1 MKIFHVITGLNNG
14 GAESSLYRLT
24 TADSYNQHIVI
35 SLTDMGI
42 YGERLSQAGLHV
54 DALHMKRGSISPLS
68 VFKLFAL
75 IKSVK
80 PDVVQTWM
88 YHADLIGGIAARLAG
103 TKAIAWGVRNSTL
116 DSCTTSRSTRLVAKI
131 CAFIS
136 KVIPTKITTCS
147 TNAKQVHI
155 ELGYHADKFAVIPNG
170 YDLKKLFPDSDSRA
184 LCKSK
189 WGFSQEDIIIGVVA
203 RWDPQKDHKN
213 LVNALGKLSATNL
226 KCVFIGTNMDANN
239 TDLVNMVSASGAS
252 KSIYLMGPTTEIALV
267 MNGLDL
273 HILPS
278 AYGEAFPN
286 VVAEAMACGTP
297 CIATDVGDAEFII
310 GDTGWIV
317 PPCDS
322 DALANAIQSALDQ
335 MGNIEMWKQKQM
347 QCAQRITDLFSIEK
361 MVNSFNQIWRD
372 IAKKGK

>member
-1 MKIFHVITGLNNG
+1 MRILHVITGLENG
-14 GAESSLYRLT
+14 GAESTLFRLVNADKANTHIVLSLT
-24 TADSYNQHIVI
+24 TIGV
-35 SLTDMGI
+35 
-42 YGERLSQAGLHV
+42 YGERLLQAGIYVEVLG
-54 DALHMKRGSISPLS
+54 MQRGSINPKLI
-68 VFKLFAL
+68 FKLSRL
-75 IKSVK
+75 IKSLE

-88 YHADLIGGIAARLAG
+88 YHSDLIGGIAAKIAG
-103 TKAIAWGVRNSTL
+103 VKAIVWGVRNSTL
-116 DSCTTSRSTRLVAKI
+116 DRTTTSLSTRLVARI

-136 KVIPTKITTCS
+136 RVIPTKITTCS

-155 ELGYHADKFAVIPNG
+155 ELGYSADKFAVIPNG

-184 LCKSK
+184 LCRSK
-189 WGFSQEDIIIGVVA
+189 WGFNQEDIVIGVAA

-213 LVNALGKLSATNL
+213 LVNALGKLSTTNL

-239 TDLVNMVSASGAS
+239 TDLVNMVNASGAS
-252 KSIYLMGPTTEIALV
+252 KSIYLMGPTTEIPLV

-322 DALANAIQSALDQ
+322 DALANAIQNALDQ
-335 MGNIEMWKQKQM
+335 MGDKEIWQQKQI

-361 MVNSFNQIWRD
+361 MVNSFNQIWLD
-372 IAKKGK
+372 ISKKGK

>member
-1 MKIFHVITGLNNG
+1 MKVLHIITGLENG
-14 GAESSLYRLT
+14 GAESTLFRLV
-24 TADSYNQHIVI
+24 TADKENTHVVL
-35 SLTDMGI
+35 SLTKTGV
-42 YGERLSQAGLHV
+42 YGERLLQAGIHV
-54 DALHMKRGSISPLS
+54 EVLGMQRGSINPKLILKLS
-68 VFKLFAL
+68 RL
-75 IKSVK
+75 IKFLE

-88 YHADLIGGIAARLAG
+88 YHSDLIGGIAAKMAG
-103 TKAIAWGVRNSTL
+103 VKAIAWGVRNSTL
-116 DSCTTSRSTRLVAKI
+116 DRTTTSLSTRLVARI

-136 KVIPTKITTCS
+136 RVIPTKITTCS

-155 ELGYHADKFAVIPNG
+155 ELGYSADKFMVIPNG

-184 LCKSK
+184 LCRSK
-189 WGFSQEDIIIGVVA
+189 WGFNQEDIVIGVVA

-213 LVNALGKLSATNL
+213 LVNALGKLSTTNL

-239 TDLVNMVSASGAS
+239 TDLVNMVNASGAS
-252 KSIYLMGPTTEIALV
+252 KSIYLMGPTTEIPLV

-322 DALANAIQSALDQ
+322 DALANAIQNALDK
-335 MGNIEMWKQKQM
+335 MGDKEIWQQKQI

-361 MVNSFNQIWRD
+361 MVNSFNQIWLD
-372 IAKKGK
+372 ISRKGK